1 MQESRQWL
9 LKFRR
14 AKELRTAFKGPGNLF
29 GANLLGVQWYLWYLC
44 VFFMLFI
51 MLLTRTGP

>member
-14 AKELRTAFKGPGNLF
+14 AMELRTAFKGPGNLF
-29 GANLLGVQWYLWYLC
+29 GANLLGVQWYLC

-51 MLLTRTGP
+51 MLSPAQDRER

>member
-29 GANLLGVQWYLWYLC
+29 GANLLGVQWYLC